1 MKNPFSTQ
9 EDLNLLFLSAR
20 PTRKSW
26 MRGRGSMRLAHKY
39 GSEIFCHS
47 FSALHETIE
56 IFIEPKTGD
65 KLLGPHL
72 GSGIP
77 VL

>member
-1 MKNPFSTQ
+1 
-9 EDLNLLFLSAR
+9 
-20 PTRKSW
+20 
-26 MRGRGSMRLAHKY
+26 MRLAHKY
-39 GSEIFCHS
+39 GSEIFCCS
-47 FSALHETIE
+47 FSALHGTIE

-65 KLLGPHL
+65 ELLGPPL